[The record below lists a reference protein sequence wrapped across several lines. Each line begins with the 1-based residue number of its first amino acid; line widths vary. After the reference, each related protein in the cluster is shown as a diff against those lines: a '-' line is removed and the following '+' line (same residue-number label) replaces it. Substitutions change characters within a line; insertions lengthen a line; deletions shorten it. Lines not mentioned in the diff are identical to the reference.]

1 MFWWGHVST
10 YSSLILHWKIKLRW
24 WCLFFNKTNNYSARS
39 LKQDSTGSYF
49 ASLGYIILT
58 PTLPVVVITPL
69 YYAHSRRSR
78 TYQSC
83 SMGSS
88 RLCIEP
94 TLPSTTHDASTLLIR
109 PPIPFCIRLFDTD
122 IDRIKFENP
131 DKMFLKSPSGFFS
144 HHKIIFF

>member
-1 MFWWGHVST
+1 MMVSVFLT
-10 YSSLILHWKIKLRW
+10 RPII
-24 WCLFFNKTNNYSARS
+24 YSARS
-39 LKQDSTGSYF
+39 LKQDSTGRDF

-69 YYAHSRRSR
+69 YYVHSRRSR
-78 TYQSC
+78 KYQSC
-83 SMGSS
+83 SLGSY

-109 PPIPFCIRLFDTD
+109 PPILFCIKLFDKD

-131 DKMFLKSPSGFFS
+131 DKMFLKSPSGFFG
-144 HHKIIFF
+144 HHKIIVF